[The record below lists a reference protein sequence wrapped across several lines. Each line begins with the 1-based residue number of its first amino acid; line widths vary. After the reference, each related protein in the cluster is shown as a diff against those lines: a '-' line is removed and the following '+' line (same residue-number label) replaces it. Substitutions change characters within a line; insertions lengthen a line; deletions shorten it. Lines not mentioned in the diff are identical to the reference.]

1 MLFLVQTLCETGL
14 EFSQR
19 SIRYDKLLM
28 KMVVHHFPRDRLRD
42 IFQGFYT
49 QLNDNGI
56 ILIERASG
64 NKVRMMSVKLN
75 HVIIV
80 SWMMTQGGMP
90 YFKKGQWE
98 ESDADRRFRDRL
110 VLLLVEL
117 GFSVRSKVRRK
128 MNIRFQGLF

>member
-80 SWMMTQGGMP
+80 SWMMTKGGMP

-128 MNIRFQGLF
+128 MNIRIQGLF